1 MLLMQTSLL
10 QNVFCLK
17 TLSTLQAF
25 HFPFNSH
32 LVSSPAPCPAFCSGF
47 GLPLTAGN
55 LQLIPLHVKAKLIIS
70 FFQPTLSSLR

>member
-1 MLLMQTSLL
+1 MLLMQRSLL

-25 HFPFNSH
+25 HSPFNTH
-32 LVSSPAPCPAFCSGF
+32 LVSSPAPCPTSCSGF
-47 GLPLTAGN
+47 GLLLTAGN

-70 FFQPTLSSLR
+70 FFQPAASSLR